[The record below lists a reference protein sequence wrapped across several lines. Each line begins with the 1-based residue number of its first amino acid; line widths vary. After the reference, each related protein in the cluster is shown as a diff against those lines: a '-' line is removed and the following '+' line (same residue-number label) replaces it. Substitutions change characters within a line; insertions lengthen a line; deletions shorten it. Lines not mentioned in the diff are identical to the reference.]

1 MDTFLTELLIDL
13 QDLQEDILFDYDGK
27 DNVPYQKLQ
36 DIIENVEHQLS
47 E

>member
-1 MDTFLTELLIDL
+1 METFLHELLIDL
-13 QDLQEDILFDYDGK
+13 RDLQEDILFDYAGK

-36 DIIENVEHQLS
+36 EIIENVEDQLS